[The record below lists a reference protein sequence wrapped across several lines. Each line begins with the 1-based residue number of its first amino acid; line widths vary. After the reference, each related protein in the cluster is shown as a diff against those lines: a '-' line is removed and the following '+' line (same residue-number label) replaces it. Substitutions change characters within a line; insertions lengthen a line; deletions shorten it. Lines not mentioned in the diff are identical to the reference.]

1 MKKVLVLCTGNSCRS
16 QIAHGFLNYY
26 TKDSVKIFS
35 AGKEKQGVN
44 MNAIKCMKEIGIDI
58 STHTSNKI
66 EEYLDI
72 DFDFIIT
79 VCDNAYETCPI
90 FPGNSVKIHKNFK
103 DPSKMNNGVYNAG
116 FIEIRD
122 EIKDFIFQFIKSE
135 LT

>member
-103 DPSKMNNGVYNAG
+103 NPSKMNNGVYNAG
-116 FIEIRD
+116 FIEVRD

>member
-1 MKKVLVLCTGNSCRS
+1 
-16 QIAHGFLNYY
+16 
-26 TKDSVKIFS
+26 
-35 AGKEKQGVN
+35 
-44 MNAIKCMKEIGIDI
+44 MKEIGIDI

-116 FIEIRD
+116 FIEVRD

>member
-90 FPGNSVKIHKNFK
+90 FLGNSVKIHKNFK
-103 DPSKMNNGVYNAG
+103 DPSKMNNGVYNAD
-116 FIEIRD
+116 FIEVRD